1 MPRKS
6 KGARLQLRAARY
18 DRAGNLTHQATWI
31 IRDGKGYHATGC
43 SEREVAAAE
52 QALKDYIALKYSP
65 KRKEQDIEKI
75 AIADV
80 LSIFIDDRPDL
91 YIENADAQKYLNR
104 VERLKAF
111 WGARMLSEVTGE
123 TCRAYQK
130 HRRNKGGARRDLEDF
145 RAAISHHAAVT
156 ASASV

>member
-18 DRAGNLTHQATWI
+18 DGAGNLTHQATWI
-31 IRDGKGYHATGC
+31 IRDGTGYHATGC
-43 SEREVAAAE
+43 PEREVAAAE

-75 AIADV
+75 AIPDV

-91 YIENADAQKYLNR
+91 YVENADAQ
-104 VERLKAF
+104 
-111 WGARMLSEVTGE
+111 
-123 TCRAYQK
+123 
-130 HRRNKGGARRDLEDF
+130 
-145 RAAISHHAAVT
+145 
-156 ASASV
+156 